1 MHTCHGENCN
11 SIAANIYVNESWLR
25 VCPVCG
31 MAEQLTDEEKI
42 PDQADIIAGNAYVK
56 ALEMEYDTAEELF
69 RKAYLLSGDEDLQPG
84 YLWWAV
90 KCCFGIEYVKELT
103 YENDPERRSCQYTP
117 TSARFPFNQEALT
130 GSETLEL
137 FDEYLAG
144 HPNTELS
151 KLYSKMLQ
159 LYQEIDDVCRD
170 TRNHCDVFIAWHDR
184 EDSRRCQGCAGM
196 LRNWLNGA
204 GKHCFVSFSNL
215 SGKSVWHYEAY
226 IYAALASAK
235 AFIIVIDDYDAL
247 GRKFLGSEVRRMVYR
262 KLKHPSLE
270 IVFVGM
276 EGHTGSVPP
285 VLNGVHRH
293 YENFICT
300 EDNIQHVGEQVVSH
314 LPENDSEPSDMRTCR
329 KFDYYLLDDGSAEI
343 TAYRGNAWKINVPDT
358 LDGTRVTSIGDSAFN
373 LCGMRSIRL
382 PEGLERIGNF
392 AFSGCS
398 SLVNV
403 DLPDSVR
410 EIHDD
415 AFEGCSKLTRFNIP
429 AGVESLGI
437 RAFCGCHNLG
447 VVEMPDTLTAIP
459 AAAFEAC
466 SSLTQINIPTGVESL
481 GIRAFEGCA
490 SLTQIDIPDSVVSIG
505 IDAFRSCSRLTRIT
519 APRHL
524 ASFFPEALQG
534 IITYRDAAQPEPPAA
549 EPAQEEPPA
558 VEPVQTEPPADMSAS
573 DPADFDF
580 KEQDNHEAALIGY
593 HGESAEV
600 VIPDSVGENRVTYIG
615 FNAFAN
621 CGELKAVH
629 IPNSVTSIGRYA
641 FAGCGELAR
650 IHISDS
656 ITNIGMGTFMGCAS
670 LQEISI
676 PDSVTKIGRSAFAGC
691 ASLLRVHISE
701 RAQRISGYAFYGCA
715 SLEEVNI
722 PDSATSIGCL
732 AFNGC
737 GALTCVHIPGTITSI
752 GTYAFANCESLPE
765 ISIPDSVIQMGK
777 YALANC
783 RKLTD
788 IRLSEKLASISEGAF
803 VGCASLTRLRIPN
816 SVTSIGDCA
825 FQWCDALTSL
835 RIPDGVTEIGDYAFR
850 DCGALKEVS
859 IPRSVT
865 SLGHHAFEGCEN
877 LTRIEAPRHL
887 AECIPE
893 ALQQALVFIDDAPVG
908 CS

>member
-1 MHTCHGENCN
+1 MYTCHGEKCQ

-31 MAEQLTDEEKI
+31 MEEKLSDEEKI
-42 PDQADIIAGNAYVK
+42 PGQADIIAGNAYVK

-117 TSARFPFNQEALT
+117 TSARFPFNEEALT

-144 HPNTELS
+144 HPHKGLS
-151 KLYSKMLQ
+151 KLYSDMVK
-159 LYQEIDDVCRD
+159 LYQEIDEACRD
-170 TRNHCDVFIAWHDR
+170 SHNHCDVFIAWHDR
-184 EDSRRCQGCAGM
+184 EDSRRCQECAGM

-235 AFIIVIDDYDAL
+235 AFAIVIDDYDAL

-262 KLKHPSLE
+262 KSKNPSLE
-270 IVFVGM
+270 TVFVCM

-285 VLNGVHRH
+285 MLNGVHLH

-300 EDNIQHVGEQVVSH
+300 EDNIRHVGEQVVSH
-314 LPENDSEPSDMRTCR
+314 LAENDTETSGMRTSG

-343 TAYRGNAWKINVPDT
+343 TTYRGKDLKINVPAM

-382 PEGLERIGNF
+382 PKGLERIGNF

-403 DLPDSVR
+403 ELPDSVR

-415 AFEGCSKLTRFNIP
+415 AFEGCSKLTRFKIP

-437 RAFCGCHNLG
+437 RAFCGCRSLA

-459 AAAFEAC
+459 DA
-466 SSLTQINIPTGVESL
+466 
-481 GIRAFEGCA
+481 AFEGCA
-490 SLTQIDIPDSVVSIG
+490 SLTQIDIPDSVASIG
-505 IDAFRSCSRLTRIT
+505 IDAFRDCTRLTRIA

-534 IITYRDAAQPEPPAA
+534 IITYRGAIQEEPPAA
-549 EPAQEEPPA
+549 EPAQTEPEPP
-558 VEPVQTEPPADMSAS
+558 VDMPAS

-600 VIPDSVGENRVTYIG
+600 VIPDIVGENRVSYIG
-615 FNAFAN
+615 FHAFAD
-621 CGELKAVH
+621 CEGLKAVH

-641 FAGCGELAR
+641 FAWCGELAR
-650 IHISDS
+650 IHISGS
-656 ITNIGMGTFMGCAS
+656 VTNIGMGTFMGCAS

-676 PDSVTKIGRSAFAGC
+676 PDSVTKIGRSAFAAC
-691 ASLLRVHISE
+691 ASLSHVHISE
-701 RAQRISGYAFYGCA
+701 RVQRINGYAFYGCA
-715 SLEEVNI
+715 SLKEVNI

-737 GALTCVHIPGTITSI
+737 AALTRVHIPGTITSI

-803 VGCASLTRLRIPN
+803 VGCASLTRLHIPD

-825 FQWCDALTSL
+825 FQWCDALPSL
-835 RIPDGVTEIGDYAFR
+835 RIPDGVTEIGDYVFR
-850 DCGALKEVS
+850 DCSALKEVF
-859 IPRSVT
+859 IPQSVT
-865 SLGHHAFEGCEN
+865 RLGCHAFEGCEN

-887 AECIPE
+887 AVYIPE